1 MTNDISVHS
10 ETYGNFI
17 ILDAPSVLH
26 LTTRACN
33 VCTCRPHAVSCSPN
47 AIHHGTPATNLLTA
61 PQVGKPHPSVTCPCS
76 GGRNLAPLRSNSL
89 GEKVGK
95 NPRLFTVQA
104 IIGTKGWSIVN
115 NGVFFLTATDSV
127 FSTCY
132 IYSTPPAWDVN
143 ASPRMI

>member
-1 MTNDISVHS
+1 MEANILQFNSSVLSVVYDIFVLPVIDDISVHS
-10 ETYGNFI
+10 ETYGKFI

-26 LTTRACN
+26 LKPRACN

-89 GEKVGK
+89 GEKSAK
-95 NPRLFTVQA
+95 MQDCSWYYSDRMMDAEAERRLVHRQ
-104 IIGTKGWSIVN
+104 WC
-115 NGVFFLTATDSV
+115 L
-127 FSTCY
+127 C
-132 IYSTPPAWDVN
+132 
-143 ASPRMI
+143 